1 MVADIGGT
9 GLDKSVRRMMAF
21 LLSNDLALEY
31 NVWGKREKRTF
42 RDLPL
47 FDVIYG
53 KFDFFNCS
61 LKLKMFWRAMQ

>member
-53 KFDFFNCS
+53 KFEF
-61 LKLKMFWRAMQ
+61 LIAH

>member
-1 MVADIGGT
+1 M
-9 GLDKSVRRMMAF
+9 DKSVRRMMAF

-53 KFDFFNCS
+53 KFDF
-61 LKLKMFWRAMQ
+61 LIAH